1 MTSLLLY
8 PFRYL
13 TLQLPLYLK
22 LSCKKRVVTQTVS
35 YEPNPILITSVYAL
49 PFLNFDL
56 FFSAYFVAIYPFGK
70 QVKDIKWPLW
80 WISVIHIVEGKVLL
94 HPILT
99 YSLMLLLFSPLS
111 HSPNF
116 ISNHFYDAE
125 FEKVVIKNEMHFILN

>member
-22 LSCKKRVVTQTVS
+22 PSCKKRVVTQTVS
-35 YEPNPILITSVYAL
+35 YETNPILITSVYAL

-70 QVKDIKWPLW
+70 QVKDIEWPLW

-94 HPILT
+94 HTILT
-99 YSLMLLLFSPLS
+99 YSLMLLLFSPPL
-111 HSPNF
+111 PFTNF
-116 ISNHFYDAE
+116 ISNHFYDAK
-125 FEKVVIKNEMHFILN
+125 FGKSGYQK